1 MPIKHPTKIAS
12 LILDSMEEAT
22 EMLGW
27 WMGFLL
33 LRMQKS
39 KKFLSRV
46 AAADS
51 LFWPM
56 SQNEQYSCKS
66 SYRFLKEDEDAN
78 FREEPPDNEN
88 GLWKG
93 IWALDSQNN
102 VKNLIW

>member
-1 MPIKHPTKIAS
+1 MPIQ
-12 LILDSMEEAT
+12 EAR
-22 EMLGW
+22 MLGW

-33 LRMQKS
+33 LRTQKS
-39 KKFLSRV
+39 KKFLSQV

-56 SQNEQYSCKS
+56 SQDKQYSCKS
-66 SYRFLKEDEDAN
+66 SYRFLKEDEEAN
-78 FREEPPDNEN
+78 FQEEPPDNKK